1 MGIPSEE
8 AWLGTLAR
16 PVPRVVVGGGFVGL
30 HASMSM
36 RESWEVDHRGV
47 VVVTVVV
54 PNNPRKT
61 AK

>member
-16 PVPRVVVGGGFVGL
+16 PVPRVVGFVGL
-30 HASMSM
+30 RASTSM
-36 RESWEVDHRGV
+36 RGSWEVDHRGV

-54 PNNPRKT
+54 PNNPRT
-61 AK
+61 IAK